1 MPGSTNSVLR
11 YRWARAAPTVR
22 GIALARHASRGS
34 AAVRPS
40 PFPLC
45 VAVVRSGNPASRR
58 RPGVNV
64 CRQVA
69 HQIPETVKH
78 RPLARP
84 PILLER
90 ARRDPEPFGGLGRG
104 EKHRCVSHVIL
115 LVRERPGHPA
125 THVLRSNGK
134 WRRPGRVVLA
144 ISKTTPPGADG
155 RAPRFAA
162 DVTAPPPGPGSRPP
176 SDCEPSF
183 PAGARASASSCPRSS
198 SPPPASRRRDPPRS
212 RARTC
217 PTLTSVKHRS
227 EWFPVRGVRR
237 IGSRTARRA

>member
-11 YRWARAAPTVR
+11 YRWARAAPTAR

-34 AAVRPS
+34 AAVRPG

-84 PILLER
+84 AILLAR
-90 ARRDPEPFGGLGRG
+90 ARRDAEPFGGLGRG
-104 EKHRCVSHVIL
+104 EKHRCRFHVIL
-115 LVRERPGHPA
+115 LLLLRAPPDDPG
-125 THVLRSNGK
+125 THVRQSNSKQHRWVG
-134 WRRPGRVVLA
+134 VVLQF
-144 ISKTTPPGADG
+144 SKTTPPVLPGAVPDPPG
-155 RAPRFAA
+155 AAHRAPAL
-162 DVTAPPPGPGSRPP
+162 AP
-176 SDCEPSF
+176 
-183 PAGARASASSCPRSS
+183 GARGPQTARSAAPARIRTHASAPTRS
-198 SPPPASRRRDPPRS
+198 PLWN
-212 RARTC
+212 RARHAQA
-217 PTLTSVKHRS
+217 PAAGEPAPLPNGFQS
-227 EWFPVRGVRR
+227 
-237 IGSRTARRA
+237 

>member
-45 VAVVRSGNPASRR
+45 VVVVRSGNPASRR

-115 LVRERPGHPA
+115 PVRERPGHPA

-144 ISKTTPPGADG
+144 ISKTTPPALTVAHPDS
-155 RAPRFAA
+155 RLTLPPRHQVPVAA
-162 DVTAPPPGPGSRPP
+162 LHQTASLLSPP
-176 SDCEPSF
+176 
-183 PAGARASASSCPRSS
+183 AHARAH
-198 SPPPASRRRDPPRS
+198 PAVRVPVRRHPL
-212 RARTC
+212 RAVEIHRGLA
-217 PTLTSVKHRS
+217 PGLARETSVKHRQK
-227 EWFPVRGVRR
+227 FPVRGVRR